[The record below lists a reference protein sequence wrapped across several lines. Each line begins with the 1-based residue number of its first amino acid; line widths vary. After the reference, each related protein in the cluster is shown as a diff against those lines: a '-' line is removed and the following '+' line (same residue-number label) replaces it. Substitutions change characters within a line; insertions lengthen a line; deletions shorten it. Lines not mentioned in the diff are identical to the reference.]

1 MLGSHCDKWWVARA
15 LSSQEL
21 SYAVNL
27 EECFPISLAAMET
40 HNSLWFDFAG
50 WQMGIVSF
58 NQ

>member
-1 MLGSHCDKWWVARA
+1 VARA